1 MSDFAKF
8 CPKCYAF
15 FRDPDLYAKHVE
27 VCGVAKKKAGKET
40 ADGRPQSEPD
50 GRTAA
55 EVKKTRSRQ
64 TATVETNQE
73 AEKVE
78 NTPETVEEKSAADC
92 GLPSADS
99 TEGGSPPVVAP
110 KSSKFKT

>member
-15 FRDPDLYAKHVE
+15 FRDPDLYTKHIE
-27 VCGVAKKKAGKET
+27 VCGVAKKKDAEKKT
-40 ADGRPQSEPD
+40 ADGRPQ
-50 GRTAA
+50 TAA

-78 NTPETVEEKSAADC
+78 NSPETVEEKSAAV
-92 GLPSADS
+92 P
-99 TEGGSPPVVAP
+99 TEDGSPSVVTTKTA
-110 KSSKFKT
+110 KFKT

>member
-27 VCGVAKKKAGKET
+27 VCGVAKKDAGKKT
-40 ADGRPQSEPD
+40 ADGRPQ
-50 GRTAA
+50 TAA

-64 TATVETNQE
+64 TATERSQEQGVRSQNAENKEEQNGIESETPDSCIL
-73 AEKVE
+73 
-78 NTPETVEEKSAADC
+78 TP
-92 GLPSADS
+92 DS
-99 TEGGSPPVVAP
+99 SP
-110 KSSKFKT
+110 KSPKFKT

>member
-15 FRDPDLYAKHVE
+15 FRDPDLYAKHIE
-27 VCGVAKKKAGKET
+27 VCGVAKKKDAEKKT
-40 ADGRPQSEPD
+40 ADSRPQSEPD

-64 TATVETNQE
+64 TATAEKMSQE

-78 NTPETVEEKSAADC
+78 NSPETAEEKSAANC
-92 GLPSADS
+92 GLPSAVS
-99 TEGGSPPVVAP
+99 TEGGSSQV
-110 KSSKFKT
+110 KSPKFKT

>member
-15 FRDPDLYAKHVE
+15 FRDPDLYTKHIE
-27 VCGVAKKKAGKET
+27 VCGVAKKKDAEKKT
-40 ADGRPQSEPD
+40 ADGRPQ
-50 GRTAA
+50 TAA

-64 TATVETNQE
+64 TATVETNQT

-78 NTPETVEEKSAADC
+78 NCPETVKEKSAAIC
-92 GLPSADS
+92 NLSSAVS